1 MLHAQQQLM
10 EYDFSRFNSNI
21 KAKDSNDFGM
31 AHKAM
36 VTMVLCQSSTTA
48 PQNVQG
54 VSENTVAL
62 LFILSLCPQEHVFL

>member
-1 MLHAQQQLM
+1 MV
-10 EYDFSRFNSNI
+10 
-21 KAKDSNDFGM
+21 
-31 AHKAM
+31 HKAM
-36 VTMVLCQSSTTA
+36 VTMVLCQSSTRA